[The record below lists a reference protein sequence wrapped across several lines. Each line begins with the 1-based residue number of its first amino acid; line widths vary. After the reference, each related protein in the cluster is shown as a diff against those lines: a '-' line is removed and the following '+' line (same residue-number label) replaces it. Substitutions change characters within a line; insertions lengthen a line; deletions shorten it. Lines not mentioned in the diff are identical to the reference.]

1 MLINEKVLTDNETD
15 IIMTGYVAAGGIS
28 CILHYYENEL
38 NGNFQISIVEGAKK
52 FSGNIINNKPDKT
65 LTDSIDC
72 SAAIYPAGEGGIFRA
87 LWDMAEKY
95 GTGLVAD
102 IKKMPIRQEYIEICE
117 YYNINPYMLDARG
130 AYLIMTKHGNR
141 MLRALESEGIKCAI
155 IGYTASNNDRIIVNG
170 DERRYINSRI
180 EDELNKLGGIRR

>member
-1 MLINEKVLTDNETD
+1 MLIHEKVLTDNETD

-38 NGNFQISIVEGAKK
+38 NGNLQISIVEGAKR
-52 FSGNIINNKPDKT
+52 FSDNIINNKPDKQV
-65 LTDSIDC
+65 TDRIDC
-72 SAAIYPAGEGGIFRA
+72 SAAIYPAGEGGIFKA

-95 GTGLVAD
+95 GTGLVAY

-117 YYNINPYMLDARG
+117 YYNINPYMLNARG

-155 IGYTASNNDRIIVNG
+155 IGYTARNNDRIIVNG
-170 DERRYINSRI
+170 DERRYIDSRI
-180 EDELNKLGGIRR
+180 EDELNKFGGIRR